1 MAEDKLI
8 KSGQFTIARLL
19 FLVVCGGVIVG
30 IVALGGLFLK
40 IGYIL
45 LSAVICLLL
54 YLVAVD
60 YGVKM
65 DNIDASA
72 RAKALPLESAVASGV
87 VVEEPKLKKRSGKT
101 VKRRR

>member
-1 MAEDKLI
+1 MAEDKMI
-8 KSGQFTIARLL
+8 KSGQFTLARLL
-19 FLVVCGGVIVG
+19 FLVVAGGVIVG

-40 IGYIL
+40 VGYML
-45 LSAVICLLL
+45 LSAVICVLL

-65 DNIDASA
+65 DTIDTSA
-72 RAKALPLESAVASGV
+72 RSQALPLESAVAGTSV
-87 VVEEPKLKKRSGKT
+87 AEDLRVRKRSAKA

>member
-1 MAEDKLI
+1 MADDKII

-19 FLVVCGGVIVG
+19 FLAACGAAIVG
-30 IVALGGLFLK
+30 VVALGGKFLQ
-40 IGYIL
+40 IGYLL
-45 LSAVICLLL
+45 LSAIICVLL

-65 DNIDASA
+65 DNIDPSA
-72 RAKALPLESAVASGV
+72 KSQALPIESAVAAGTLG
-87 VVEEPKLKKRSGKT
+87 EEAKTKKRSAKT

>member
-1 MAEDKLI
+1 MAEDKLL

-19 FLVVCGGVIVG
+19 FLAACGFAIVG
-30 IVALGGLFLK
+30 VVWLGGRFLQ
-40 IGYIL
+40 IGYLL
-45 LSAVICLLL
+45 LSAIICVLL

-65 DNIDASA
+65 DNIDTSA
-72 RAKALPLESAVASGV
+72 KSQALPLESAAVARTIS
-87 VVEEPKLKKRSGKT
+87 EEAKTRKRGAKT

>member
-1 MAEDKLI
+1 MAEDKLL

-19 FLVVCGGVIVG
+19 FLAACGAAIVG
-30 IVALGGLFLK
+30 VVALGGRFLQ
-40 IGYIL
+40 IGYLL
-45 LSAVICLLL
+45 LSAIICVLL

-65 DNIDASA
+65 DNIDTSA
-72 RAKALPLESAVASGV
+72 KSPALPLESAAIGSTVS
-87 VVEEPKLKKRSGKT
+87 EEVKARKRSGKT